1 MKKSL
6 KCFNVV
12 TIIALL
18 LSITLPSPSAFAEI
32 HKKSWD
38 ELQGNDV
45 RIKAEQVNAEI
56 YRGEVAEREHV
67 FQYTIENTGDTP
79 IQELVLKQNNEN
91 EITFLSQSMKVNG
104 EKLPEN
110 KVADFYVEEKD
121 KGGKLLSSNLKIR
134 DLKSHEKMTV
144 LIKASRTQHFNKEYK
159 QKISV
164 QKDQVQIGSMSFDV
178 EGIPSED
185 KVEATADDEADSS
198 KKSVVPSVN
207 NTTKKV
213 DEKLKVS
220 VEDTN
225 KPTSNTELVKQPVTE
240 AEKQPE
246 KR

>member
-91 EITFLSQSMKVNG
+91 EITFLSQSM
-104 EKLPEN
+104 
-110 KVADFYVEEKD
+110 
-121 KGGKLLSSNLKIR
+121 
-134 DLKSHEKMTV
+134 
-144 LIKASRTQHFNKEYK
+144 
-159 QKISV
+159 
-164 QKDQVQIGSMSFDV
+164 
-178 EGIPSED
+178 
-185 KVEATADDEADSS
+185 
-198 KKSVVPSVN
+198 
-207 NTTKKV
+207 
-213 DEKLKVS
+213 
-220 VEDTN
+220 
-225 KPTSNTELVKQPVTE
+225 
-240 AEKQPE
+240 
-246 KR
+246 

>member
-1 MKKSL
+1 M
-6 KCFNVV
+6 
-12 TIIALL
+12 
-18 LSITLPSPSAFAEI
+18 PSPSAFAEI

-134 DLKSHEKMTV
+134 DLKSHEK
-144 LIKASRTQHFNKEYK
+144 
-159 QKISV
+159 
-164 QKDQVQIGSMSFDV
+164 
-178 EGIPSED
+178 
-185 KVEATADDEADSS
+185 
-198 KKSVVPSVN
+198 
-207 NTTKKV
+207 
-213 DEKLKVS
+213 
-220 VEDTN
+220 
-225 KPTSNTELVKQPVTE
+225 
-240 AEKQPE
+240 
-246 KR
+246 